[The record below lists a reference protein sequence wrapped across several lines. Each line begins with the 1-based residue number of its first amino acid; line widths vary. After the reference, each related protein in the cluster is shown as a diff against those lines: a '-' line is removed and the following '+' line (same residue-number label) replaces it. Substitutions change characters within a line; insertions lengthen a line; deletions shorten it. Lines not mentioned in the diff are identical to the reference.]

1 MATSGLYSFT
11 VTRDDIINAALR
23 SLSVLDQAST
33 ANATD
38 LTNCGQAL
46 NILMKEWADDGAPLW
61 AIQWIQVPL
70 TTGTASYTIG
80 PSGTISLSYRPTR
93 VISAFLRNNL
103 TNLDNTVELVS
114 RSAYEMLGDKS
125 SPGIV
130 NQVYYD
136 GQLANGVLY
145 CYNVPVDSDYTLWL
159 SVQRPMQDITAGSQ
173 NFEVPQEWF
182 LSLKWSLA
190 EEVALEYGVD
200 QQTLQYVTQKAAHFK
215 QKAFDWQ
222 QEETSVYFSVDPQS
236 MYLGRR

>member
-1 MATSGLYSFT
+1 MSTSNSYSFT

-61 AIQWIQVPL
+61 AIQWVQVPL
-70 TTGTASYTIG
+70 VAGTSSYTIG
-80 PSGTISLSYRPTR
+80 PTGTVTLGYRPTR
-93 VISAFLRNNL
+93 ILSAYIRNNTNNTDTTLKVISR
-103 TNLDNTVELVS
+103 TE
-114 RSAYEMLGDKS
+114 YEMLGDKTS
-125 SPGIV
+125 QSIV
-130 NQVYYD
+130 NQIYYD
-136 GQLANGVLY
+136 AQLPNGVVY
-145 CYNVPVDSDYTLWL
+145 CYNVPADNNYTIWL
-159 SVQRPMQDITAGSQ
+159 SVQRPVQDITTGSQ

-190 EEVALEYGVD
+190 EEVALEYGAD

>member
-1 MATSGLYSFT
+1 MSTSNSYSFT

-61 AIQWIQVPL
+61 AIQWVQVPL
-70 TTGTASYTIG
+70 VANTASYTIG
-80 PSGTISLSYRPTR
+80 PTGTVVLPYRPTR
-93 VISAFLRNNL
+93 IMSAFLRNN
-103 TNLDNTVELVS
+103 NNNIDNTLQIVS
-114 RSAYEMLGDKS
+114 RTEYEMLGDKTS
-125 SPGIV
+125 KSIV
-130 NQVYYD
+130 HQIYYD
-136 GQLANGVLY
+136 AQLPNGVVY
-145 CYNVPVDSDYTLWL
+145 CYNVPVDSNYTIWL
-159 SVQRPMQDITAGSQ
+159 SIQRPVQDITTGSQ

-190 EEVALEYGVD
+190 EEVALEYGAD

>member
-1 MATSGLYSFT
+1 MTTSNTYSFT

-33 ANATD
+33 ANTTD

-61 AIQWIQVPL
+61 AIQWVQIPL
-70 TTGTASYTIG
+70 TAGTSSYTIG
-80 PSGTISLSYRPTR
+80 PTGTVVLGYRPTR
-93 VISAFLRNNL
+93 VMSAFIRNN
-103 TNLDNTVELVS
+103 TNNTDTALQVIS
-114 RSAYEMLGDKS
+114 RTEYEMLGDKTS
-125 SPGIV
+125 QSIV
-130 NQVYYD
+130 NQIYYD
-136 GQLANGVLY
+136 AQLPNGIVY
-145 CYNVPVDSDYTLWL
+145 CYNVPSDNNYTIWL
-159 SVQRPMQDITAGSQ
+159 SVQRPVQDITAGSQ

>member
-1 MATSGLYSFT
+1 MATSGTYSFT

-23 SLSVLDQAST
+23 TLSVLDQAST

-38 LTNCGQAL
+38 LVNCGQAL
-46 NILMKEWADDGAPLW
+46 NLLMKQWADNGAPLW

-70 TTGTASYTIG
+70 VAGTSSYTIG
-80 PSGTISLSYRPTR
+80 PSGVVSLSYRPTR
-93 VISAFLRNNL
+93 VLSGFLRNNT
-103 TNLDNTVELVS
+103 TNLDNTVEVVS

-182 LSLKWSLA
+182 LSLKWCLA
-190 EEVALEYGVD
+190 EEIALEYGAD

>member
-1 MATSGLYSFT
+1 MATSGVYNFT

-33 ANATD
+33 ANSTD

-70 TTGTASYTIG
+70 VGGTSSYTIG
-80 PSGTISLSYRPTR
+80 PSGTVSLGYRPTR
-93 VISAFLRNNL
+93 ILSAFIRNNSSNTD
-103 TNLDNTVELVS
+103 TNLQIIS
-114 RSAYEMLGDKS
+114 RTEYEMLGNKS
-125 SPGIV
+125 SPSVV

-136 GQLANGVLY
+136 AQFPDGVLY
-145 CYNVPVDSDYTLWL
+145 CYNVPVDSTYTIWL
-159 SVQRPMQDITAGSQ
+159 SVQRPVQDITAGSQ